1 VYVPG
6 NLQLANTMTPYRT
19 RPATAE
25 DEPFLYDCYRR
36 TMHDYVERTWSW
48 NEDFQRL
55 SFAEHLPWRRFQIIS
70 VGSAAIGGACVVCA
84 PDGVELEML
93 VIDPRFQRQGIGSDF
108 VATLMRRAHEHG
120 RSVSLRVLKV
130 NPAKALYDRLGFI
143 VVGEDA
149 ATYEMRSR
157 P

>member
-1 VYVPG
+1 MPSQSAAKTEDAKVTP
-6 NLQLANTMTPYRT
+6 NTCRGG
-19 RPATAE
+19 
-25 DEPFLYDCYRR
+25 
-36 TMHDYVERTWSW
+36 
-48 NEDFQRL
+48 DFK
-55 SFAEHLPWRRFQIIS
+55 

-130 NPAKALYDRLGFI
+130 NPAKALYDRLGFV

-149 ATYEMRSR
+149 ATYEMRAR